1 MEIPSE
7 QRNDVSTLS
16 DQKGQNQIDQN
27 QISTD
32 HVGKLESSIAPRH
45 KFGKTDE
52 ETVCKETANK
62 PSVTPIDGF
71 TMDDQEVELN
81 L

>member
-1 MEIPSE
+1 MGIPLE

-16 DQKGQNQIDQN
+16 DQNQIDQN

-32 HVGKLESSIAPRH
+32 HFDKPESYIAPRH